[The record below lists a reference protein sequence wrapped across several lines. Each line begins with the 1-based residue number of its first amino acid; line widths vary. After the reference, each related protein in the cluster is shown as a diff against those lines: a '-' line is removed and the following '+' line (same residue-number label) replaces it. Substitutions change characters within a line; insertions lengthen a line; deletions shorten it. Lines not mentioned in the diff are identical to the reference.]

1 MIQKDTKVKIRSTG
15 QIGYIANIDE
25 ISYCVRTPSEDGW
38 PFPSYQWV
46 LKCDV
51 VRMHDK
57 KELPDV
63 GDAPF

>member
-25 ISYCVRTPSEDGW
+25 ISYCIRTPSTDGW

-46 LKCDV
+46 LKRDV